1 MTMGLLMD
9 IRSGKRGNASAGALV
24 FWIVA
29 GAALGFGASQL
40 LPRVSS
46 ESWMYLWTVAGGL
59 LGAAVGFYAEW
70 GTSVLARTLPFPA
83 SSLTSSSKAKGS
95 SEA

>member
-1 MTMGLLMD
+1 MGLLMD
-9 IRSGKRGNASAGALV
+9 IRSGKRGSASGGAIL

-29 GAALGFGASQL
+29 GAALGFGPSQL

-46 ESWMYLWTVAGGL
+46 ESWMYLWTAAGGL

-70 GTSVLARTLPFPA
+70 GTSRLARILALPGIIVD
-83 SSLTSSSKAKGS
+83 LIK
-95 SEA
+95 